1 MKTCDHSQQT
11 LFGEKDLPLMSSAAG
26 SPVRISHSLESE
38 LASKVRDLVSGQ
50 STGELLAS
58 YDRASS
64 SWRTSQACLLSGWEP
79 FSETWP
85 RSGMMLSGTA
95 YRLPPSAPLT
105 VEIASGSLPTP
116 TAKANMMA
124 PSMQKW
130 AAHKNLWPTPAAS
143 VTNLSESPESWQAR
157 ADKLKEKGINGNGA
171 GVPLTVAVKMWPT
184 PMRSDSRGS
193 SGKPGPNK
201 QVQLVDAVRLFPT
214 PMSRDAH
221 NRSGQA
227 KRYLEQ
233 GRVNLQDRM
242 AADGIRGS
250 LNPTWVEWLM
260 GFPLGWT
267 VLELWATRSSRK
279 SRK

>member
-1 MKTCDHSQQT
+1 MTTSESSQPL
-11 LFGEKDLPLMSSAAG
+11 LFAETELPPISSAAG
-26 SPVRISHSLESE
+26 FRAKTSHSLAGA
-38 LASKVRDLVSGQ
+38 LASKVRALVSGA

-58 YDRASS
+58 YDPASS
-64 SWRTSQACLLSGWEP
+64 SWRTFQACLVSGWEP

-85 RSGMMLSGTA
+85 RSGMMRSGIA
-95 YRLPPSAPLT
+95 YQLPPSAPLT
-105 VEIASGSLPTP
+105 GETASGSLPTP

-130 AAHKNLWPTPAAS
+130 SAHRNLWPTPAAS

-157 ADKLKEKGINGNGA
+157 ADKLKAKGINGNGA

-184 PMRSDSRGS
+184 PTSSLGTKGGRVTPRKSREGGTLIEAVS
-193 SGKPGPNK
+193 ARRFATPTSRDWRSGKASPETLAKN
-201 QVQLVDAVRLFPT
+201 
-214 PMSRDAH
+214 SRPL
-221 NRSGQA
+221 S
-227 KRYLEQ
+227 EQ
-233 GRVNLQDRM
+233 IG
-242 AADGIRGS
+242 GS

-267 VLELWATRSSRK
+267 VCELWETRSSRK

>member
-1 MKTCDHSQQT
+1 MTTYDRLQPALFDKT
-11 LFGEKDLPLMSSAAG
+11 ELPLTSSVAD
-26 SPVRISHSLESE
+26 SPARTLVSLESA
-38 LASKVRDLVSGQ
+38 LASKVRDLVSGR
-50 STGELLAS
+50 STGESLAS
-58 YDRASS
+58 YDPASS
-64 SWRTSQACLLSGWEP
+64 SWRTSQACLISGWEP

-95 YRLPPSAPLT
+95 YRLAPSAPLT
-105 VEIASGSLPTP
+105 GEIASGSLPTP

-143 VTNLSESPESWQAR
+143 VTNLTESPESWQAR

-171 GVPLTVAVKMWPT
+171 GVPLAVAVKMWRT
-184 PMRSDSRGS
+184 PQAGDERACMKGTQ
-193 SGKPGPNK
+193 NQTMLAH
-201 QVQLVDAVRLFPT
+201 QVRQFPT
-214 PMSRDAH
+214 PMARDAH

-227 KRYLEQ
+227 KRYNEQ

-242 AADGIRGS
+242 AADGISGS